1 MNPTDNILANAQVY
15 VVDDDPAVRKS
26 VAYLIG
32 ILEVEVVAL
41 DTAEAFLAAYR
52 PGRASCLIL
61 DVRMPG
67 MSGIELQE
75 CLRRDGISIPIIFV
89 SGHGD
94 IPMTVRAMRGGAVTF
109 LTKPYSDQDLLD
121 QVQRALQEDRLQ
133 QQKRREAAMYQAR
146 YDLLTQREQ
155 EVLALIV
162 QGATNKQVAQQLDI
176 SVKTVETHRARVME
190 KMRVSNLAELINA
203 RQQIQRMRPLEPR
216 D

>member
-1 MNPTDNILANAQVY
+1 MNSPVSAMPGPVVY

-26 VAYLIG
+26 VAFLVG
-32 ILEVEVVAL
+32 ILDVEVVAL
-41 DTAEAFLAAYR
+41 DTAEAFLGAYR
-52 PGRASCLIL
+52 AGRPSCLIL

-75 CLRRDGISIPIIFV
+75 QLRREATDIPIIFV

-121 QVQRALQEDRLQ
+121 QVQKALHGDRLRQ
-133 QQKRREAAMYQAR
+133 QERREEATLQAR
-146 YDLLTQREQ
+146 YDLLTLREQ

-162 QGATNKQVAQQLDI
+162 QGSTNKHVAQALDI
-176 SVKTVETHRARVME
+176 SVKTVETHRARVMD
-190 KMRVSNLAELINA
+190 KMRVQNLAELFHA
-203 RQQIQRMRPLEPR
+203 CQSIQKIRPPVEE
-216 D
+216 

>member
-1 MNPTDNILANAQVY
+1 MNSPVSAMPGPVVY

-26 VAYLIG
+26 VAFLVG
-32 ILEVEVVAL
+32 ILDVEVVAL
-41 DTAEAFLAAYR
+41 DTAEAFLCAYR
-52 PGRASCLIL
+52 AGRPSCLIL

-75 CLRRDGISIPIIFV
+75 QLRREATDIPIIFV

-121 QVQRALQEDRLQ
+121 QVQKALHGDRLRQ
-133 QQKRREAAMYQAR
+133 QERREEATLQAR
-146 YDLLTQREQ
+146 YDLLTLREQ

-162 QGATNKQVAQQLDI
+162 QGSTNKHVAQALDI
-176 SVKTVETHRARVME
+176 SVKTVETHRARVMD
-190 KMRVSNLAELINA
+190 KMRVQNLAELFHA
-203 RQQIQRMRPLEPR
+203 CQSIQKIRPAVEE
-216 D
+216 